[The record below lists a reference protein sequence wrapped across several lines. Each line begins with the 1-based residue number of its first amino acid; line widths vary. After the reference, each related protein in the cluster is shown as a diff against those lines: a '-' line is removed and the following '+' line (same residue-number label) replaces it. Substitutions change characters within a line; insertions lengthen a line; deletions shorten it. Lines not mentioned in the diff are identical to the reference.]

1 MIKNSQKMNTNENII
16 NDFAN
21 TLRNH
26 RARSK
31 VSLYSE
37 NQSQCKSG
45 VEKFNIK
52 EVLSSVAKQLKTI
65 QNADS
70 VRKLPNGRNIPDV
83 VQKSHFL
90 HVHNLIPLDQV
101 SHI

>member
-1 MIKNSQKMNTNENII
+1 MNTNENII

-31 VSLYSE
+31 VSLYGE
-37 NQSQCKSG
+37 NQSQCNSG
-45 VEKFNIK
+45 VEKLIIK
-52 EVLSSVAKQLKTI
+52 DVISSVANQLKAI

-70 VRKLPNGRNIPDV
+70 VRKLPSGRDIPDDV
-83 VQKSHFL
+83 KKSHFL
-90 HVHNLIPLDQV
+90 PVHNLIPLDQV
-101 SHI
+101 SR